1 MKKKQKKQDMIYFVT
16 IKFPDL
22 NIEIFCEMKL
32 EKQEN
37 HIFWNNCESF
47 ESFYTWDNYYF
58 V

>member
-1 MKKKQKKQDMIYFVT
+1 MKKKQKKQDTIYFVT

-37 HIFWNNCESF
+37 HIF
-47 ESFYTWDNYYF
+47 
-58 V
+58 